1 VLRQINNPMSPAP
14 RIALLYS
21 YFESGDTGRIEREAT
36 RILEDFSDN
45 RSALTAL
52 GEFAAHTGNVDLAQ
66 RVLATVDRAGLPL
79 DTAAILLAETYLE
92 TGQFRPAIDF
102 LESQTKLDKEFESRH
117 ESVLN
122 GLFAVAY
129 LGLGNNDTGEMY
141 LTQFLNGRRLR
152 AESYLIISQRLLHQG
167 RNEHAR
173 RVVDHAHRID
183 PMNQTALAELIRLDL
198 EAGRTENLIGFIE
211 KLM

>member
-1 VLRQINNPMSPAP
+1 
-14 RIALLYS
+14 
-21 YFESGDTGRIEREAT
+21 
-36 RILEDFSDN
+36 
-45 RSALTAL
+45 
-52 GEFAAHTGNVDLAQ
+52 
-66 RVLATVDRAGLPL
+66 GLPL

-211 KLM
+211 KLMTMRKPPRSLLEDSVARLSGDKFLFLENRDSLLRSILDLIDGAA